1 MSIIYNLLVT
11 TCLLL
16 SFNKKIT
23 SETCLIAFFLSTR
36 KYMLFLY
43 LLGKYTN
50 NICNYEL
57 LFRLFYNY
65 PPQKK
70 ILYHYYCSS
79 NAACMLRIKPAYLAR
94 FTADPLNNLR

>member
-23 SETCLIAFFLSTR
+23 SETCLIAFFLSMR
-36 KYMLFLY
+36 KYMLFY
-43 LLGKYTN
+43 IYSA
-50 NICNYEL
+50 NILIIYVTMNFCL
-57 LFRLFYNY
+57 DFFTIT
-65 PPQKK
+65 PPKK